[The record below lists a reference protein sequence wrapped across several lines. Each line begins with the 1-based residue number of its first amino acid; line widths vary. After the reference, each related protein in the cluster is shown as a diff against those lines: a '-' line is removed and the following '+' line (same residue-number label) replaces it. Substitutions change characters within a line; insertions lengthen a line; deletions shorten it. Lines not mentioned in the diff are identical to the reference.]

1 MTQKSDVFKATFRRI
16 LGVVLI
22 LSIGFVFS
30 CDNGD
35 EEPDPETWTWPG
47 VYTFN
52 KAILQT
58 TFTVPGTPLTLPA
71 GTDITDQMAGGLL
84 ANAPCTN
91 PENGAVELMSNNKL
105 FFHCLTET
113 NELDAGTWEYDE
125 TDNALDLNMAS
136 PPLPAALQ
144 LKIQDVTTDI
154 DTKIVA
160 GSIMS
165 FPLTKD
171 LVAGMIPVGTP
182 GRDTIIAGIPD
193 DYVSLIN
200 VDIEFLKVE

>member
-1 MTQKSDVFKATFRRI
+1 MTLKLNVINATFRRI
-16 LGVVLI
+16 LGVALI
-22 LSIGFVFS
+22 LSLGFVFS

-35 EEPDPETWTWPG
+35 DEPDPETWVWPG

-58 TFTVPGTPLTLPA
+58 ALTVPGVPITIPA
-71 GTDITDQMAGGLL
+71 GSDITAQMAGGLL

-91 PENGAVELMSNNKL
+91 PANGAVELKSNNKL

-113 NELDAGTWEYDE
+113 NELDAGTWEYKDA
-125 TDNALDLNMAS
+125 DKSLDLNMAS

-144 LKIQDVTTDI
+144 LKIQDVTTDL
-154 DTKIVA
+154 DTDIVA
-160 GSIMS
+160 GSITN

-171 LVAGMIPVGTP
+171 LVSGMIPVGTP
-182 GRDTIIAGIPD
+182 GRDAIIAGIPD
-193 DYVSLIN
+193 DYVSLID
-200 VDIEFLKVE
+200 VDIEFKKVE

>member
-1 MTQKSDVFKATFRRI
+1 MTQNSDVFKATFRRI
-16 LGVVLI
+16 LGAVLI
-22 LSIGFVFS
+22 LSLGFVFS
-30 CDNGD
+30 CDNGGD
-35 EEPDPETWTWPG
+35 DPEPETWTWPG

-58 TFTVPGTPLTLPA
+58 AFTVPGTPITLPK

-91 PENGAVELMSNNKL
+91 PANGAVELKSNNKL

-113 NELDAGTWEYDE
+113 NELDAGTWEYKE
-125 TDNALDLNMAS
+125 STKALDLNLAA

-144 LKIQDVTTDI
+144 LKVQEVVTDL

-160 GSIMS
+160 GAIKS

-182 GRDTIIAGIPD
+182 GRDAIIAGIPN
-193 DYVSLIN
+193 DYVELID
-200 VDIEFLKVE
+200 VDIEFLKK